1 MFQINLP
8 VRLHLTDAA
17 GVLFFGNYFILAHD
31 AYEEMME
38 SIGFPLDHFV
48 TAATYMPL
56 IVHAEGDYL
65 SPLRTGHLV
74 TVVLHVEKLGVSS
87 YALKYDLSNS
97 DGSTVAVLRTVHVT
111 VDRTTM
117 QSLPIPEGLR
127 AKLTALAE

>member
-1 MFQINLP
+1 MFQIKLP

-31 AYEEMME
+31 AYESLME

-48 TAATYMPL
+48 TEASYMPL

-65 SPLRTGHLV
+65 APLRTGHMV
-74 TVVLHVEKLGVSS
+74 TVVVHVEKLGVSS
-87 YALKYDLSNS
+87 YSLKYDLSAS
-97 DGSTVAVLRTVHVT
+97 DGTTVAVLRTIHVT

-117 QSLPIPEGLR
+117 QSRPMPEDFR
-127 AKLTALAE
+127 AKLTSVAD